1 MLLIPVG
8 CKKTPSPQIT
18 SDLWTENQAKHT
30 ENNNNDALWS
40 WATPCGGQKRYARSL
55 RGNTVRPAAHT
66 WSWEYQRFPKPLLY
80 KYLASCWKHWQDL
93 TGVRSVCGGVRGSWV
108 WCGSRKLTAPTSA
121 SPLPRKCQSWQ
132 ETKHLLGTKID
143 TSRPF
148 LAADNCPG

>member
-18 SDLWTENQAKHT
+18 LDLWTENQAKHT

-40 WATPCGGQKRYARSL
+40 RATPCGGQKRYTRSL
-55 RGNTVRPAAHT
+55 WGDTVRPAGHT
-66 WSWEYQRFPKPLLY
+66 WWWEYQRFPKPLLY
-80 KYLASCWKHWQDL
+80 KYLASFWKHWQDL
-93 TGVRSVCGGVRGSWV
+93 TGVRSARRGVRGSWV
-108 WCGSRKLTAPTSA
+108 WRGSRKLTAPTST

-132 ETKHLLGTKID
+132 ETKHLPGMKID